1 MTDFLIYNSLNFYS
15 LVILVVIYFQA
26 RKFLKTNDDF
36 FVKIWL
42 KCIMFLFVVISADIL
57 SWLYISNDTG
67 FFIFLSKICNC
78 VIYSFLILLT
88 SNIALFVD
96 YNIKYSLRS
105 YKFLKKL
112 FLPLIVINII
122 LSLLS
127 FFFDIYFTFIDGEY
141 RVGSLNLIFVILVFL
156 PILITIIRI
165 FMLHKEVRQIRNTL
179 LLGFI
184 LPMVF
189 LVIHRL
195 NVLPFTLYFSSL
207 TFLIIIYNS
216 LLINNNLSIDY
227 LTNLQNRRGIEKY
240 FSGLGPQIGH
250 YLAVLFI
257 DVNGF
262 KSINDKFGHAE
273 GDFVLAALA
282 KMILKVTK
290 ISDLSARVGGDEFL
304 IAIQGS
310 RETEYQMVIHK
321 LFIEID
327 KFNESE
333 QKPYKLEITYGVC
346 LTPPNRHIDKDTII
360 KTADNDMYKRKR
372 EKKEKSAAFD
382 Q

>member
-1 MTDFLIYNSLNFYS
+1 
-15 LVILVVIYFQA
+15 
-26 RKFLKTNDDF
+26 
-36 FVKIWL
+36 
-42 KCIMFLFVVISADIL
+42 
-57 SWLYISNDTG
+57 
-67 FFIFLSKICNC
+67 
-78 VIYSFLILLT
+78 
-88 SNIALFVD
+88 
-96 YNIKYSLRS
+96 
-105 YKFLKKL
+105 
-112 FLPLIVINII
+112 
-122 LSLLS
+122 
-127 FFFDIYFTFIDGEY
+127 
-141 RVGSLNLIFVILVFL
+141 VGSLNLIFVILGFL
-156 PILITIIRI
+156 PILITVIRI
-165 FMLHKEVRQIRNTL
+165 FMLYKEIRQIRNTL

-216 LLINNNLSIDY
+216 LLINTNLSVDY

-304 IAIQGS
+304 IAIQG
-310 RETEYQMVIHK
+310 REAEYQMVIHK
-321 LFIEID
+321 LLIEID
-327 KFNESE
+327 KFNERE

-346 LTPPNRHIDKDTII
+346 LTPPNQHIDKDIII
-360 KTADNDMYKRKR
+360 KTADNDMYKRKS
-372 EKKEKSAAFD
+372 EKKEKPAAFD
-382 Q
+382 QFPL